1 MAKLQRAKG
10 PPFMLRIEPL
20 LLSTDRLILR
30 PLGLDDVPALGGAAS
45 DGALWEKRTTTVP
58 RPEGFGEYVQKAL
71 ELQAAGLALPFATVV
86 RDGNRIVG
94 STRYMNIDAANHRV
108 EIGTTWIARSW
119 QRTFVN
125 THAKFLMLR
134 HAFEG
139 LGCNAVEIRTHSEND
154 QSRAA
159 IERLGAKLDG
169 ILRRHMI
176 MPDGHVRDTAVYSIV
191 REEWPMVKA
200 RLEQRLAD

>member
-1 MAKLQRAKG
+1 
-10 PPFMLRIEPL
+10 MLHIEPVT
-20 LLSTDRLILR
+20 LSTDRLTLR
-30 PLGLDDVPALGGAAS
+30 PLSLEDVPALGRAAS
-45 DGALWEKRTTTVP
+45 DGALWEKTTTTVP
-58 RPEGFGEYVQKAL
+58 QVDAFKGYVRKAL
-71 ELQAAGLALPFATVV
+71 DLQAAGLALPFATVV
-86 RDGNRIVG
+86 NDGNQVVG

-108 EIGTTWIARSW
+108 EIGTTWIAKSW

-134 HAFEG
+134 HAFEV
-139 LGCNAVEIRTHSEND
+139 LGCLAVEIRTHSRND

-176 MPDGHVRDTAVYSIV
+176 MPDGHIRDTAVYSILQ
-191 REEWPMVKA
+191 EEWPEVRA
-200 RLEQRLAD
+200 RLEQRLASF

>member
-1 MAKLQRAKG
+1 
-10 PPFMLRIEPL
+10 MLHIEPVT
-20 LLSTDRLILR
+20 LSTDRLVLR
-30 PLGLDDVPALGGAAS
+30 PLSLDDVPALGEAAS
-45 DGALWEKRTTTVP
+45 DGNLWEKKTTTVP
-58 RPEGFGEYVQKAL
+58 RPEGFEEYVRKAL

-86 RDGNRIVG
+86 KDGNRVVG
-94 STRYMNIDAANHRV
+94 STRFMNIDAAHHRV
-108 EIGTTWIARSW
+108 EIGTTWIAKSW

-134 HAFEG
+134 HAFEA
-139 LGCNAVEIRTHSEND
+139 LGCNAVEIRTHSQND

-176 MPDGHVRDTAVYSIV
+176 MPDGHIRDTAVYSITT
-191 REEWPMVKA
+191 EEWPEVRA
-200 RLEQRLAD
+200 RLEQRLAR

>member
-1 MAKLQRAKG
+1 
-10 PPFMLRIEPL
+10 MLHIEPVI
-20 LLSTDRLILR
+20 LSSDRLILR
-30 PLGLDDVPALGGAAS
+30 PLSLHDVPALGHAAN

-58 RPEGFGEYVQKAL
+58 RPEGFGEYVRKAL
-71 ELQAAGLALPFATVV
+71 DLQVAGLALPFVTIVK
-86 RDGNRIVG
+86 DGDQAVG
-94 STRYMNIDAANHRV
+94 STRFMNIDAANHRV

-125 THAKFLMLR
+125 THAKYLMLR
-134 HAFEG
+134 HAFEV
-139 LGCNAVEIRTHSEND
+139 LGCIAVEIRTHSQND

-176 MPDGHVRDTAVYSIV
+176 MPDGHIRDTAVYSII
-191 REEWPMVKA
+191 REEWPEVKA